1 MSYHIT
7 ILHSA
12 NASFRMTHSRR
23 NLQDINFKEFCMT
36 LAELADSL
44 PDYAKDL
51 RVNLQN
57 VLNQAEL
64 SPQQTWSVAVSCALA
79 CRNIKLT
86 QSVLQEAG
94 ARLLSPEAMIAA
106 KAASAIMGMNNI
118 FYRFR
123 HIIGRE
129 EYSDIPARLRMQAIR
144 SHGGDPLDFEL
155 CCLAVSSI
163 NGCEACVK
171 SHEAVL
177 REKGLKEETILAS
190 IRVAATLHAIA
201 GILDAEV

>member
-1 MSYHIT
+1 MTIT
-7 ILHSA
+7 
-12 NASFRMTHSRR
+12 
-23 NLQDINFKEFCMT
+23 
-36 LAELADSL
+36 ELADSL
-44 PDYAKDL
+44 PEYAKDL

-94 ARLLSPEAMIAA
+94 ERLSPEAMIAA

-123 HIIGRE
+123 HIIDRE
-129 EYSDIPARLRMQAIR
+129 EYSNIPARLRMQAIR

-177 REKGLKEETILAS
+177 REKGLQEETILAS
-190 IRVAATLHAIA
+190 VRIAATLHAVA
-201 GILDAEV
+201 GILDAEA